1 MTWFVLSYYLAGM
14 FMLIPLSSKREREK
28 ELERE
33 RDRKTDLELNPLNV
47 PLVLRIRRTG
57 RER

>member
-33 RDRKTDLELNPLNV
+33 SNRKTDLELNPLNV